1 MKFSRVG
8 GAPPCEISDLGDVH
22 LTPNDTRFLFSNW
35 GEEHTDEEIKR
46 NVAAAQNHSHT
57 THMRHY
63 NYALMARKKKL
74 TQAFIEENAGGD
86 SGELDIA
93 ANAQYDMMTSKQ
105 IEELRKKTQLGRLD
119 SFNCVT
125 TNHF

>member
-1 MKFSRVG
+1 MTNYTAFS
-8 GAPPCEISDLGDVH
+8 ILDLGDIQ
-22 LTPNDTRFLFSNW
+22 LTPNDTRFMFSNW

-46 NVAAAQNHSHT
+46 HVAQAQNHSQT

-93 ANAQYDMMTSKQ
+93 ANEEYDMITSQQ
-105 IEELRKKTQLGRLD
+105 IEELRKKAQLGRIYNLH
-119 SFNCVT
+119 CVT
-125 TNHF
+125 TNHL